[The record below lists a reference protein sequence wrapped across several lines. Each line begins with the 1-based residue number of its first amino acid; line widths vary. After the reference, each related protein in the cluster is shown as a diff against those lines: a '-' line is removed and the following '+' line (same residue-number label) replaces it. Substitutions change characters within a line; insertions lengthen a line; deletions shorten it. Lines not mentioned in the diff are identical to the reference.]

1 MGMRNLNKRILVLC
15 EGVTEYLYAKSLQN
29 QLPREK
35 RRYLSIE
42 IGQSQQNDP
51 LSIVK
56 EAERKIKVAE
66 KERNKYDTVWLF
78 FDHDNSPQLDSA
90 LERAD
95 RAGFSL
101 AFTAISL
108 EYWFILHFEDC
119 GKAFANGEEC
129 MRYLK
134 KHWPNYHKTKLNHFA
149 ELLGRLDV
157 AVERAE
163 RLEKRNKGLDI
174 GDAQPYTSVHHLIA
188 FFKAL

>member
-1 MGMRNLNKRILVLC
+1 MRYLNKRILILC

-56 EAERKIKVAE
+56 EAERKVKIAE
-66 KERNKYDTVWLF
+66 KERNKFDAVWLF
-78 FDHDNSPQLDSA
+78 FDHDNWPQLKDGLA
-90 LERAD
+90 RAE
-95 RAGFSL
+95 RAGFNL
-101 AFTAISL
+101 AFTAISI
-108 EYWFILHFEDC
+108 EYWFVLHFEDC

-129 MRYLK
+129 LKYLLK
-134 KHWPNYHKTKLNHFA
+134 LWPKYHKTKINHFA
-149 ELLGRLDV
+149 ELGDRLKI
-157 AVERAE
+157 AIERAE
-163 RLEKRNKGLDI
+163 RLEKRNAQI
-174 GDAQPYTSVHHLIA
+174 AIIDAQPYTSVHHLIA